1 MSVWHIKGGNRLSGS
16 VGVQGSK
23 NAVLP
28 IIAASLLSGC
38 ETELTNCPEL
48 SDVEAAVDI
57 LRHLGCSAL
66 RSGDR
71 LEIDSRELSRC
82 DIPRE
87 LMHRMRSSVIFLGPL
102 LARCGEAHIFVPGG
116 CELGKRPVDLH
127 LHALRRLGAEVRQ
140 EGEEIICRAE
150 RLRGAEIYLRLPS
163 VGATENAMIAACA
176 AEGDSV
182 IYNAAREPE
191 IVTLQNYLRELG
203 AAVYGAGTPVI
214 RVTGFRPKAFAAVR
228 IPSDRIVAAT
238 WLCCAACAGGELELR
253 DVERESMELTLRA
266 LSDMG
271 CVLHSTGSD
280 LRITVTE
287 PLRSPG
293 AIVTRPYPGFPTDA
307 APLLMAA
314 CARSTGTAVFIEN
327 IFENRYR
334 HAHELTK
341 LGADI
346 ETRGSLALVRGVKSL
361 YGGAVCSPDLRGG
374 AALAAAA
381 LGAEGETLIYDSGH
395 ILRGYEHLDERLR
408 SLGADIVVEDTDE
421 KQERRAWMNK
431 ETRE

>member
-16 VGVQGSK
+16 IGVQGSK

-28 IIAASLLSGC
+28 IIAASILCGC
-38 ETELTNCPEL
+38 ETELANCPEL
-48 SDVEAAVDI
+48 SDVDAAVDI
-57 LRHLGCSAL
+57 LRHLGCGAQ
-66 RSGDR
+66 RVGER
-71 LEIDSRELSRC
+71 LCIDSRELSRC

-127 LHALRRLGAEVRQ
+127 LHALRRLGAEVHQ
-140 EGEEIICRAE
+140 EGEKISCTSA
-150 RLRGAEIYLRLPS
+150 RLRGAEIWLSLPS

-191 IVTLQNYLRELG
+191 IVTLQSYLRELG

-214 RVTGFRPKAFAAVR
+214 RVTGFRPKSFASLRV
-228 IPSDRIVAAT
+228 PSDRIVAAT
-238 WLCCAACAGGELELR
+238 WLCCTACAGGEVELR
-253 DVERESMELTLRA
+253 DVERDSMELTLRA

-271 CVLHSTGSD
+271 CRLHSAGND
-280 LRITVTE
+280 LRITVKE

-314 CARSTGTAVFIEN
+314 CARASGTAVFIEN

-334 HAHELTK
+334 HAYELSK

-346 ETRGSLALVRGVKSL
+346 EIRGSLALVRGVKSL
-361 YGGAVCSPDLRGG
+361 YGAVVCSPDLRGG

-381 LGAEGETLIYDSGH
+381 LGAEGETLVVDSGH
-395 ILRGYEHLDERLR
+395 ILRGYEHWDERLR
-408 SLGADIVVEDTDE
+408 SLGADVQVE
-421 KQERRAWMNK
+421 A
-431 ETRE
+431 